1 MRRREFITLVGGAAT
16 WPLAA
21 RAQQPRRMRRI
32 GALMSTSEDEEAR
45 VEVAAFAQALQ
56 LLGWT
61 VGRDV
66 QIDYRWG
73 AGDPDR
79 YRRYAAELIAL
90 APDVLLARGGT
101 TVRVL
106 QRATQTIP
114 IVFVVVTD
122 PVGRGLVASLA
133 HPGGNVTGFAAA
145 EFGLSVKWLQLLKE
159 LAPDVTRAA
168 ILRDPTTGAGLGQ
181 SGAMQGAS
189 PIIGVEL
196 TAIDL
201 RDAGEIERAVAAFA
215 RGSNGGL
222 IIVPNALATVHRE
235 LIIGLAARH
244 RLPAVYPYRS
254 FAVSGGLITYGPD
267 EVNQYELAAS
277 YVDRILKGERPADL
291 PVQAPTKYETVIN
304 LKTAKALGLI
314 VPQNLLARAD
324 EVIE

>member
-1 MRRREFITLVGGAAT
+1 VKRRSFLTLLGGAAAA
-16 WPLAA
+16 WPVGAW
-21 RAQQPRRMRRI
+21 AQSERVRRI
-32 GALMSTSEDEEAR
+32 GVLMSTSEDEGAR

-56 LLGWT
+56 PLGWT
-61 VGRDV
+61 GGRNV

-101 TVRVL
+101 TVTVL
-106 QRATQTIP
+106 QQATHTIP

-133 HPGGNVTGFAAA
+133 HPGGNITGFAAA

-181 SGAMQGAS
+181 SGAMQGAT
-189 PIIGVEL
+189 PITGVEL

-201 RDAGEIERAVAAFA
+201 RDGAEIERAVAAFA

-235 LIIGLAARH
+235 LIIGLASRH

-254 FAVSGGLITYGPD
+254 FAVNGGLITYGPD
-267 EVNQYELAAS
+267 EVYQYKLAAS
-277 YVDRILKGERPADL
+277 YVDRILKGDKPADL
-291 PVQAPTKYETVIN
+291 PVQAPTKYE
-304 LKTAKALGLI
+304 LG
-314 VPQNLLARAD
+314 
-324 EVIE
+324 ES